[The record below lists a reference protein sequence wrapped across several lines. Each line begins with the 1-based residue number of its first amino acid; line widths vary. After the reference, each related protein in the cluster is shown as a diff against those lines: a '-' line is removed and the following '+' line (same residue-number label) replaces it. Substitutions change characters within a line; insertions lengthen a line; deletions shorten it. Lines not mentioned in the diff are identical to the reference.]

1 MIERMDDAQFFEA
14 LNLPIN
20 FRAMGESD
28 RKRGF
33 ALRNGMPN
41 SYYEGY
47 QSQHEKSEKKENE
60 RS

>member
-1 MIERMDDAQFFEA
+1 MDDAQFFEA

-47 QSQHEKSEKKENE
+47 QSQHEKSEKKENAK
-60 RS
+60 